1 MRVEHTSLDG
11 VLILKPKRFVDDR
24 GFFSETFSQEL
35 YDHAGVCG
43 PFIQDNFS
51 NSKRHVLRGLHF
63 QRRQAKL
70 VSVVRGEVFDVVVDI
85 RPNSNQFGA
94 WEGTHLSRDNGKQLY
109 LPAGFAH
116 GFCVL
121 SEEADVWYKTSDI
134 YRPKEEGGLRWNDKK
149 INIDW
154 PISSPILSAR
164 DQTHPSLEDLDL
176 SQLITR

>member
-1 MRVEHTSLDG
+1 MKVENTSLDG
-11 VLILKPKRFVDDR
+11 VLILEPKRFVDDR
-24 GFFSETFSQEL
+24 GFFSETFRQEL

-63 QRRQAKL
+63 QQRQAKL
-70 VSVVRGEVFDVVVDI
+70 VTVVRGEIFDVVVDI
-85 RPNSNQFGA
+85 RPHSSQFGA